1 MTWPD
6 IAIIG
11 ILAIGAVKGWKRGFV
26 AEIGGAIA
34 IALAGWAALHYNGAF
49 DAFAA
54 TFTHAGPG
62 SAHVVGMIVFAIAVY
77 VALLI
82 ISLALSRV
90 ARLPVIGVG
99 NNAGGTVIGIAK
111 AAVFV
116 WAVLYVALLFPLSSD
131 VRADLEH
138 STLVHV
144 ETQPN
149 KQIDDAIVS
158 TLPWFARPF
167 VGGFLKGH
175 RV

>member
-1 MTWPD
+1 MLWPD
-6 IAIIG
+6 IAIVG
-11 ILAIGAVKGWKRGFV
+11 ILGIGALKGWKRGLV

-34 IALAGWAALHYNGAF
+34 IAVALWAALHYNGAF
-49 DAFAA
+49 DPLAG
-54 TFTHAGPG
+54 TFTHSGPG

-77 VALLI
+77 LALLVV
-82 ISLALSRV
+82 SFALARV
-90 ARLPVIGVG
+90 ARLPVIGLG
-99 NNAGGTVIGIAK
+99 DNAGGTIDGIAK

-116 WAVLYVALLFPLSSD
+116 WAILYVGLLFPLPSD
-131 VRADLEH
+131 VRTDLEH
-138 STLVHV
+138 STLVHL